1 MQTRHNTFRINAP
14 IISMLSN
21 AHSNHLEM
29 ESFARIVMRKN
40 SITVENLQFFDDFRK
55 RASEEVK

>member
-1 MQTRHNTFRINAP
+1 MNQITEDTNMQTRHNTFRINAT
-14 IISMLSN
+14 IISILSN

-40 SITVENLQFFDDFRK
+40 SITVENL
-55 RASEEVK
+55 